1 MAGIKF
7 DITGDNKNFLNSLNG
22 AQRGVTN
29 AIGAIEKAGRGIEST
44 FTRIKDSALGGFAD
58 IAKGMMGLTAL
69 LQAGNF
75 FKTLIDDAGKFHV
88 AMKEV
93 STLSDDVANHLQE
106 YKDQVVDMTTQI
118 PIGATEAAKALYS
131 IESAGHHGADGLNI
145 LRESAK
151 GAIGG
156 VTETAT
162 TADAITT
169 ILNAYKK
176 DASEA
181 QHVSDLLFTT
191 VRLGKTTMS
200 ELGHSISQ
208 VAPVAAAYGV
218 SIEDVL
224 AAIASLTKQGT
235 PTSIA
240 IRQVRDA
247 ITATTAS
254 LGDAAFQGRNFLDA
268 MDDVAK
274 KSQGSQNALKDDL
287 SRLGAI
293 NAVLALTGKN
303 AASARQDMMEMQE
316 SAGAAEAAYEKM
328 ASTAGTQTT
337 LLRNNIFKNILPIAN
352 EIKTMSGEIAGYL
365 NEAFDSGA
373 MDTALTSLE
382 AFIATYAVYKGM
394 VATTAAWNSAAL
406 GGVYSAQI
414 AELQTLIPLKELDGQ
429 ADLQAAV
436 AKGTLTK
443 EQALLVASLRGE
455 VEARY
460 EEIMAAEVSARA
472 ELKAATAAEA
482 AAQANVAAAEE
493 IFVAAQARMEAA
505 TQSGAATEIEAAK
518 EELNTAARLKNTA
531 VTELNTAT
539 RHKNGAA
546 TMVSVTAKNADTAAT
561 LMNTTQEG
569 ANTVATGIL
578 ATAKLQ
584 LKKAIDAVNS
594 SFLASP
600 LFWIAAV
607 IAGVTY
613 AVYKLVTAESA
624 HDAAVRKTNEAL
636 EEQKKQ
642 LDERKSTI
650 DGLIRTL
657 QDPNATDYQKIK
669 AYDQLK
675 VMASDITDAYSK
687 EALATMEAADAQKIL
702 NESMDEAEYEELVK
716 KVRDAEKAYKDA
728 LAAKEAATTSSS
740 YGYYDPGADYSGN
753 QLIEAE
759 TSLKALRAALEKVE
773 EMREE
778 ARKAAQEAAT
788 PIEVRIQEAK
798 ENEAEKQRIFDFYD
812 DVMIHV
818 DDIQESHNQLNFN
831 EAQTKLDAYI
841 SEVEAELAD
850 LHTKAEQNP
859 IDEKVRL
866 EEEEKT
872 NLLNNLLQWK
882 RDMAAGGFT
891 TIPLMFKADW
901 GSAQAALNAATGFYQ
916 NLLTQT
922 TAGGAQSM
930 ADVYNE
936 AKRNYDTALAEWKRV
951 SDPKNRASITP
962 TEYNNAKSNLATTK
976 STFEAAGGDP
986 DGKLAKAA
994 EQARRQLE
1002 SEREK
1007 TVKQGE
1013 QLFEQQLAERQRQ
1026 AKQRQDMED
1035 AIADAAI
1042 AGEQNRARRELMQA
1056 EKDHKDALAAI
1067 DRQAEEMRKANYEAA
1082 KKEWEASNTDKT
1094 KTWSDTATAKDVAA
1108 NGYKNIALTK
1118 KQLATLKAEEDKANA
1133 ERVNAEKEVEERL
1146 VSQYQSYTDRKI
1158 KIDRQYQDD
1167 VARINAAIAKAEE
1180 RGDKQAVEAL
1190 KRSLAE
1196 AAKERA
1202 KSQSEL
1208 SLKQLKETPEYIR
1221 AFEDLDNT
1229 STETLQ
1235 TLISMFE
1242 KAKDAAAESM
1252 NPEDL
1257 REYTQTLQQ
1266 LYDKVGERDPFAA
1279 MKVSAQAMRDAHKEV
1294 IAAENRLNAVRSGV
1308 SIPTS
1313 FKLNK
1318 ETGEITA
1325 TYLTEEEAV
1334 RLLAAAKD
1342 KEAKATNQHRAASQQ
1357 AQKAINELA
1366 AAIQGVGNA
1375 MGGTAGQVLGM
1386 IGDVMTFATSCMQAI
1401 TFESQATSAALR
1413 AVESAS
1419 VILAVISAAIQ
1430 LLQTISKLN
1439 KDAHAQYEEYAAKV
1453 SEVEQL
1459 RQAMYEYRME
1469 LIKTKQEENGW
1480 FSTTGFQE
1488 LRDQWVQSSAAMAEY
1503 AETAAA
1509 AQAVYE
1515 NESGGGWLTGALS
1528 WLGKAVGW
1536 IVSIPGQVVSGLLDK
1551 LGIVDKKSFLGKAI
1565 EWTTDIGFGG
1575 AEAFIG
1581 KLTGEL
1587 LNAQNY
1593 AEGTVAAIKNLRV
1606 ETRAASSGFL
1616 GTGIGGHSQKTQD
1629 LQSFVKEKMGV
1640 DLFDANGVL
1649 TSVELGKRVME
1660 EYGDKMVGE
1669 TKKTMERLIE
1679 LKEQYDEWQD
1689 QLREFIS
1696 ELYSPIADDMVDAL
1710 WEWYENGT
1718 NIMDAFKSYSADTF
1732 RSIGKE
1738 MVKQLVNTLLFDE
1751 LKEKMQAL
1759 LIGYSLDAAD
1769 VKKRKSEEQLTQE
1782 LMAGTQLQIQNL
1794 LNKAKLVAPVLQNAV
1809 QTWEEGMESMGL
1821 STEESF
1827 ENVFSSIKDNFKSM
1841 LLDMESDATDFG
1853 KQLKKAMY
1861 EALLERFV
1869 MKAPVTVTIDGEQ
1882 QTFDSL
1888 NSYLDNWQKRANE
1901 VAQTMSATEHDTQ
1914 KSSLEEQIAALEAER
1929 KANLEARQQ
1938 AWNRDGLQSQFDSLY
1953 KQYGYLLRG
1962 GTAKTEEEI
1971 KAKERLLAMQE
1982 ELAKRS
1988 AEYDE
1993 RNTEI
1998 LAKIRDLRS
2007 QLAEIE
2013 ASETLTDEERAAK
2026 IAELNAELEEQLA
2039 ISKQIAKTYADMAG
2053 WTMEMKIDASPLA
2066 SLGDELLS
2074 VLQDTSKGVDD
2085 WKKELVE
2092 AMTNDLI
2099 KEVVY
2104 NADFEKSIRDLQE
2117 QYVNIM
2123 SSDMSAEE
2131 KAAAI
2136 QKIAD
2141 AIAALYTTTEEKVD
2155 GLKNILPDIDTSP
2168 FDNLRDTILDTFT
2181 DIEADAKDFR
2191 KSLEKTLV
2199 KDLLEKMVLDVP
2211 LTVTIDGEDKT
2222 FDGGFDEYGK
2232 DWNKRYIAAVKAL
2245 QEARKT
2251 GNAEAIAEAQASV
2264 DALFDEVEGVYTQLE
2279 EGANEFR
2286 QRLKEIANDT
2296 TFTDMADSLVSSLM
2310 DVEGDVEDIANDM
2323 KKTIV
2328 KKLAEAFMV
2337 SDQIKPLLDE
2347 LQATFNAV
2355 MGMEDLTPEQRTQM
2369 MKAGFT
2375 GTDAEGNEKV
2385 FLGID
2390 DEGVTQRL
2398 TAAQTAI
2405 KALMEA
2411 IGYEFD
2417 KKEGFSD
2424 LRGAF
2429 ISALTDM
2436 EGDASTFGKNIGKT
2450 MAEQMLDAY
2459 IDKTYSEEIDK
2470 INEEWAAA
2478 LATGDPVKIEAI
2490 RQKVLTLYAAIG
2502 NDEQVKQLTADVKEL
2517 QRELDTTFSGM
2528 GDDWASALMDMD
2540 STAEDWGRQI
2550 GRSLTQKLVKELVVT
2565 KQLQKYLDDIQ
2576 AAYNDAIGQE
2586 GATINSV
2593 LAAVIPKIDAAVA
2606 ATEQWKPVVEEI
2618 AKRFQELDN
2627 TPLDNIR
2634 STFLS
2639 QLMDMES
2646 DTKDFAKSIS
2656 EILTEAFIDK
2666 FVLGEEFDN
2675 RLEEW
2680 KQEYAS
2686 IMRGNYSEEDRA
2698 TLLKQL
2704 KQAIT
2709 TAKEGYA
2716 AEAAA
2721 IHELMGTANYADQSA
2736 TMNMADKITYEQADQ
2751 LLGIN
2756 MAQELTLEQILA
2768 TLQGGTISGVRGSDI
2783 FQQMYDTSHNDETAK
2798 QILAV
2803 LRSMSSVASVGSS
2816 DGYGEQIFNRLGTT
2830 NDYLRVIRDEVKAY
2844 LGNIAMYTANLV
2856 KL

>member
-1 MAGIKF
+1 MEEVEVKIGIDDQGFATGLKRDIGQMEQLSATAKKSGMSIDDMGRHVKQLERDIDEAADKGTAGFGRLEKAAIAFFSIQKAREFIGKVYEVRSEIEKLETSFRILVGNKDKADALFASIRKF
-7 DITGDNKNFLNSLNG
+7 AVETPIHLNDLAG
-22 AQRGVTN
+22 AAQTMMGFGIATEDVMEN
-29 AIGAIEKAGRGIEST
+29 LEAIGNVAMG
-44 FTRIKDSALGGFAD
+44 DSQKFQSLALAFSQMSATG
-58 IAKGMMGLTAL
+58 KLMGQDL
-69 LQAGNF
+69 LQMINAGFNPLEQMARTTGKSISELKEEMSEGAISADMVRQAF
-75 FKTLIDDAGKFHV
+75 VDATKEGGKFNGMLEAKSKTMAV
-88 AMKEV
+88 AY
-93 STLSDDVANHLQE
+93 SNLQ
-106 YKDQVVDMTTQI
+106 
-118 PIGATEAAKALYS
+118 
-131 IESAGHHGADGLNI
+131 
-145 LRESAK
+145 
-151 GAIGG
+151 GAIGDMLNEIGQKSEGIMSG
-156 VTETAT
+156 VIEVAT
-162 TADAITT
+162 TLAQNYETVGRVLAGLIGTYGVYKAAVMVVNALETFRTSNLSLQAVGISGVSAAEAIHYGWLVLVQKAQAL
-169 ILNAYKK
+169 LNATMLANPYVAVATAVAALVAVMVTMKSQQ
-176 DASEA
+176 DLVNEA
-181 QHVSDLLFTT
+181 QEEYNRKKEETIAKEKEHADKLN
-191 VRLGKTTMS
+191 
-200 ELGHSISQ
+200 ELIS
-208 VAPVAAAYGV
+208 
-218 SIEDVL
+218 
-224 AAIASLTKQGT
+224 IASNE
-235 PTSIA
+235 
-240 IRQVRDA
+240 
-247 ITATTAS
+247 S
-254 LGDAAFQGRNFLDA
+254 LSTDTRREA
-268 MDDVAK
+268 MLKLK
-274 KSQGSQNALKDDL
+274 KEYPDLFEKYKTEIEALKDIAYWKAKIAEIE
-287 SRLGAI
+287 SGKSI
-293 NAVLALTGKN
+293 TLAKN
-303 AASARQDMMEMQE
+303 E
-316 SAGAAEAAYEKM
+316 
-328 ASTAGTQTT
+328 
-337 LLRNNIFKNILPIAN
+337 
-352 EIKTMSGEIAGYL
+352 
-365 NEAFDSGA
+365 
-373 MDTALTSLE
+373 LE
-382 AFIATYAVYKGM
+382 DV
-394 VATTAAWNSAAL
+394 NR
-406 GGVYSAQI
+406 QI
-414 AELQTLIPLKELDGQ
+414 AELEAIHTNWFISTAGKKVYTGRSRTREEEARLTQLRNTRDALNKEQKKASDAAYLKNLTGVSNEELQRQISERRNLIARIEMQEREGKKNIKGRVVQGGVTGLYDKAELRDQLQTMEWEQNRRAQIIADGSKDFVAEAKKAYNEQKLALQQLEALHDPLKRASSSLEIDGKMVSEMGS
-429 ADLQAAV
+429 DEFLAAIEKQQKAV
-436 AKGTLTK
+436 DEAKKKVDAYNKARNGGS
-443 EQALLVASLRGE
+443 AST
-455 VEARY
+455 
-460 EEIMAAEVSARA
+460 S
-472 ELKAATAAEA
+472 K
-482 AAQANVAAAEE
+482 QD
-493 IFVAAQARMEAA
+493 
-505 TQSGAATEIEAAK
+505 SAAK
-518 EELNTAARLKNTA
+518 EDAAR
-531 VTELNTAT
+531 
-539 RHKNGAA
+539 R
-546 TMVSVTAKNADTAAT
+546 
-561 LMNTTQEG
+561 
-569 ANTVATGIL
+569 
-578 ATAKLQ
+578 
-584 LKKAIDAVNS
+584 
-594 SFLASP
+594 
-600 LFWIAAV
+600 
-607 IAGVTY
+607 
-613 AVYKLVTAESA
+613 
-624 HDAAVRKTNEAL
+624 
-636 EEQKKQ
+636 
-642 LDERKSTI
+642 ER
-650 DGLIRTL
+650 
-657 QDPNATDYQKIK
+657 
-669 AYDQLK
+669 
-675 VMASDITDAYSK
+675 V
-687 EALATMEAADAQKIL
+687 
-702 NESMDEAEYEELVK
+702 
-716 KVRDAEKAYKDA
+716 
-728 LAAKEAATTSSS
+728 
-740 YGYYDPGADYSGN
+740 
-753 QLIEAE
+753 
-759 TSLKALRAALEKVE
+759 
-773 EMREE
+773 
-778 ARKAAQEAAT
+778 
-788 PIEVRIQEAK
+788 
-798 ENEAEKQRIFDFYD
+798 
-812 DVMIHV
+812 
-818 DDIQESHNQLNFN
+818 
-831 EAQTKLDAYI
+831 
-841 SEVEAELAD
+841 
-850 LHTKAEQNP
+850 
-859 IDEKVRL
+859 
-866 EEEEKT
+866 
-872 NLLNNLLQWK
+872 
-882 RDMAAGGFT
+882 
-891 TIPLMFKADW
+891 
-901 GSAQAALNAATGFYQ
+901 
-916 NLLTQT
+916 
-922 TAGGAQSM
+922 
-930 ADVYNE
+930 
-936 AKRNYDTALAEWKRV
+936 
-951 SDPKNRASITP
+951 
-962 TEYNNAKSNLATTK
+962 
-976 STFEAAGGDP
+976 
-986 DGKLAKAA
+986 
-994 EQARRQLE
+994 
-1002 SEREK
+1002 
-1007 TVKQGE
+1007 
-1013 QLFEQQLAERQRQ
+1013 FEQELSDRERQ
-1026 AKQRQDMED
+1026 AKQLEAMKD
-1035 AIADAAI
+1035 AQANAAI
-1042 AGEQNRARRELMQA
+1042 ANEQSRAKRELMQLG
-1056 EKDHKDALAAI
+1056 KDHRDRLDAI
-1067 DRQAEEMRKANYEAA
+1067 DRQSEAMKKANYEAE
-1082 KKEWEASNTDKT
+1082 KKAWEAANTDKT
-1094 KTWSDTATAKDVAA
+1094 KSWSDTATAKDVAA
-1108 NGYKNIALTK
+1108 NGFANIKLTEE
-1118 KQLATLKAEEDKANA
+1118 QLATLKAAEDKANA
-1133 ERVNAEKEVEERL
+1133 DRLNAEKEFEERL
-1146 VSQYQSYTDRKI
+1146 VSQYQSYTDRKLE
-1158 KIDRQYQDD
+1158 IDRQYQDD

-1196 AAKERA
+1196 AAKVRA

-1242 KAKDAAAESM
+1242 KAKAAAADSM

-1294 IAAENRLNAVRSGV
+1294 MEAENRLNAVRQGV

-1334 RLLAAAKD
+1334 RQLAAAKD

-1509 AQAVYE
+1509 AQAIYE

-1551 LGIVDKKSFLGKAI
+1551 LGIVDKNSFLGKAI
-1565 EWTTDIGFGG
+1565 EWTTDVGFGG

-1606 ETRAASSGFL
+1606 ETRASSSGFL

-1696 ELYSPIADDMVDAL
+1696 ELYSPLADDMVDAL
-1710 WEWYENGT
+1710 WKWYEDGT
-1718 NIMDAFKSYSADTF
+1718 NIMDAFKSYSTDTF

-1738 MVKQLVNTLLFDE
+1738 LVKQLVNTLLFDE

-1759 LIGYSLDAAD
+1759 LTGYSLDAAAGQ
-1769 VKKRKSEEQLTQE
+1769 KSEEQLTQE

-1901 VAQTMSATEHDTQ
+1901 VAQIMSATEHDTQ

-1938 AWNRDGLQSQFDSLY
+1938 ARNRDGLQSQYDY
-1953 KQYGYLLRG
+1953 YYQQYGWLMRG
-1962 GTAKTEEEI
+1962 GTPKTEEEKKI
-1971 KAKERLLAMQE
+1971 QERMLAMQK
-1982 ELAKRS
+1982 ELNERS
-1988 AEYDE
+1988 APYDE
-1993 RNTEI
+1993 RNREI
-1998 LAKIRDLRS
+1998 YNRLVELRK

-2066 SLGDELLS
+2066 NLGDNLLS
-2074 VLQDTSKGVDD
+2074 ALQDTSKGVDD

-2141 AIAALYTTTEEKVD
+2141 AIAALYNTADEKVD
-2155 GLKNILPDIDTSP
+2155 GLKIIVPDIDTSP

-2199 KDLLEKMVLDVP
+2199 KDLLEKMALDVP

-2328 KKLAEAFMV
+2328 KKLVEAFMV

-2355 MGMEDLTPEQRTQM
+2355 MGMEGLTPEQRAQM

-2405 KALMEA
+2405 KTLMEA

-2470 INEEWAAA
+2470 INEEWADA
-2478 LATGDPVKIEAI
+2478 LASGDPTKIEAI
-2490 RQKVLTLYAAIG
+2490 RQKVLDLYAAIG
-2502 NDEQVKQLTADVKEL
+2502 DDEAVK
-2517 QRELDTTFSGM
+2517 
-2528 GDDWASALMDMD
+2528 
-2540 STAEDWGRQI
+2540 
-2550 GRSLTQKLVKELVVT
+2550 
-2565 KQLQKYLDDIQ
+2565 
-2576 AAYNDAIGQE
+2576 N
-2586 GATINSV
+2586 
-2593 LAAVIPKIDAAVA
+2593 LAADMKKL
-2606 ATEQWKPVVEEI
+2606 E
-2618 AKRFQELDN
+2618 QELDN
-2627 TPLDNIR
+2627 STPLDNIR
-2634 STFLS
+2634 SSFLS
-2639 QLMDMES
+2639 QMMDMKS
-2646 DTKDFAKSIS
+2646 DTKDFARSIN

-2666 FVLGEEFDN
+2666 FVLGEEFDK

-2680 KQEYAS
+2680 QQQYAS
-2686 IMRGNYSEEDRA
+2686 IMGGNYSEDERA
-2698 TLLKQL
+2698 KLLKQL
-2704 KQAIT
+2704 RQAIV

-2716 AEAAA
+2716 AEAQA
-2721 IHELMGTANYADQSA
+2721 IHDLMGTANYADQSA
-2736 TMNMADKITYEQADQ
+2736 TMNLSDKATYEQMDQ
-2751 LLGIN
+2751 YLGVQMGIY
-2756 MAQELTLEQILA
+2756 MVTEQILT
-2768 TLQGGTISGVRGSDI
+2768 TLRGGTTIDI
-2783 FQQMYDTSHNDETAK
+2783 PAVTLSSFSMATETTAK
-2798 QILAV
+2798 QILSAIQTMKAATNPDSSTIQEMRNMMATGNEY
-2803 LRSMSSVASVGSS
+2803 LLDIKRS
-2816 DGYGEQIFNRLGTT
+2816 NREILTLFG
-2830 NDYLRVIRDEVKAY
+2830 A
-2844 LGNIAMYTANLV
+2844 
-2856 KL
+2856 KLDSINGKLAKL

>member
-1 MAGIKF
+1 MEEVKVKIGIDDQGFANGLKRDISQMEQLSATAKKSGMSIDDMGRHVKQLGSDIDEAADKGTAGFGRLEKAAIAFFSIQKAREFVGKVYEVRSEIEKLETSFRVLVGNKDKADALFASIRKFAVETPMQLKDLAGAAQTMMGFGIATEDVMENLKALGNVAMGDSQKFQSLALAFSQMSATGKLMGQDFLQMVNAGFNPLDQMAKTTGKSVAVLKKEMSEGAISADMVRQAFIDATSEGGKFNGMLEAQSKTMAGAYSNLQGAI
-7 DITGDNKNFLNSLNG
+7 DDMLNEIGQKSEG
-22 AQRGVTN
+22 
-29 AIGAIEKAGRGIEST
+29 IMSGAIEVATTLAQNYETVGKVLLGLIGTYGTYKVAVMTVTAVQSLQAASTQALTIKTAAYHGWLVLTQKAQALLNATMLTNPYVLAATAIAGVATALWAMHDSTTAEEAAAKTLADRTEELRKRQEELNEKTEEAIRNATDNADATGKQEEAMQYLINKYPELIKQYIDEKGHLKDIIELKERIAELNGENQRREAMQDSYNAFEDARQIYNDWISIRKRFRENHGAWSEADRKRYNQIMELYRQQSGSRNNSGDAIEKYYHDLAMKAKAQYESQSSSNFIANFTKAGGPLEQYTDAQLKALQQTLKSMKGQETAFVKELQST
-44 FTRIKDSALGGFAD
+44 LTGEDREGLLTRVTAMMEARSAPKSTPA
-58 IAKGMMGLTAL
+58 AH
-69 LQAGNF
+69 LQAL
-75 FKTLIDDAGKFHV
+75 KQTLDDAQQALEDFEK
-88 AMKEV
+88 
-93 STLSDDVANHLQE
+93 SNTE
-106 YKDQVVDMTTQI
+106 YT
-118 PIGATEAAKALYS
+118 AEAAKT
-131 IESAGHHGADGLNI
+131 E
-145 LRESAK
+145 RE
-151 GAIGG
+151 
-156 VTETAT
+156 
-162 TADAITT
+162 
-169 ILNAYKK
+169 
-176 DASEA
+176 
-181 QHVSDLLFTT
+181 
-191 VRLGKTTMS
+191 RLQK
-200 ELGHSISQ
+200 
-208 VAPVAAAYGV
+208 
-218 SIEDVL
+218 
-224 AAIASLTKQGT
+224 
-235 PTSIA
+235 
-240 IRQVRDA
+240 
-247 ITATTAS
+247 
-254 LGDAAFQGRNFLDA
+254 
-268 MDDVAK
+268 
-274 KSQGSQNALKDDL
+274 
-287 SRLGAI
+287 
-293 NAVLALTGKN
+293 AV
-303 AASARQDMMEMQE
+303 D
-316 SAGAAEAAYEKM
+316 
-328 ASTAGTQTT
+328 
-337 LLRNNIFKNILPIAN
+337 
-352 EIKTMSGEIAGYL
+352 
-365 NEAFDSGA
+365 
-373 MDTALTSLE
+373 
-382 AFIATYAVYKGM
+382 
-394 VATTAAWNSAAL
+394 
-406 GGVYSAQI
+406 
-414 AELQTLIPLKELDGQ
+414 
-429 ADLQAAV
+429 
-436 AKGTLTK
+436 
-443 EQALLVASLRGE
+443 
-455 VEARY
+455 
-460 EEIMAAEVSARA
+460 
-472 ELKAATAAEA
+472 
-482 AAQANVAAAEE
+482 
-493 IFVAAQARMEAA
+493 
-505 TQSGAATEIEAAK
+505 
-518 EELNTAARLKNTA
+518 
-531 VTELNTAT
+531 
-539 RHKNGAA
+539 
-546 TMVSVTAKNADTAAT
+546 
-561 LMNTTQEG
+561 
-569 ANTVATGIL
+569 
-578 ATAKLQ
+578 
-584 LKKAIDAVNS
+584 
-594 SFLASP
+594 
-600 LFWIAAV
+600 
-607 IAGVTY
+607 
-613 AVYKLVTAESA
+613 
-624 HDAAVRKTNEAL
+624 
-636 EEQKKQ
+636 
-642 LDERKSTI
+642 
-650 DGLIRTL
+650 
-657 QDPNATDYQKIK
+657 
-669 AYDQLK
+669 
-675 VMASDITDAYSK
+675 
-687 EALATMEAADAQKIL
+687 
-702 NESMDEAEYEELVK
+702 
-716 KVRDAEKAYKDA
+716 DAEKAYKAFGGKIDN
-728 LAAKEAATTSSS
+728 
-740 YGYYDPGADYSGN
+740 GGGN
-753 QLIEAE
+753 GV
-759 TSLKALRAALEKVE
+759 TY
-773 EMREE
+773 
-778 ARKAAQEAAT
+778 
-788 PIEVRIQEAK
+788 AK
-798 ENEAEKQRIFDFYD
+798 ENA
-812 DVMIHV
+812 
-818 DDIQESHNQLNFN
+818 
-831 EAQTKLDAYI
+831 
-841 SEVEAELAD
+841 
-850 LHTKAEQNP
+850 
-859 IDEKVRL
+859 
-866 EEEEKT
+866 
-872 NLLNNLLQWK
+872 
-882 RDMAAGGFT
+882 
-891 TIPLMFKADW
+891 
-901 GSAQAALNAATGFYQ
+901 
-916 NLLTQT
+916 
-922 TAGGAQSM
+922 
-930 ADVYNE
+930 
-936 AKRNYDTALAEWKRV
+936 
-951 SDPKNRASITP
+951 
-962 TEYNNAKSNLATTK
+962 
-976 STFEAAGGDP
+976 
-986 DGKLAKAA
+986 
-994 EQARRQLE
+994 ARRQ
-1002 SEREK
+1002 K
-1007 TVKQGE
+1007 I
-1013 QLFEQQLAERQRQ
+1013 FEQDLSERQRQ
-1026 AKQRQDMED
+1026 AQQLEAMKD
-1035 AIADAAI
+1035 AQANAAI
-1042 AGEQNRARRELMQA
+1042 ANEQSRAKRELMQI
-1056 EKDHKDALAAI
+1056 EKDHQDRLNAI
-1067 DRQAEEMRKANYEAA
+1067 DRQAEEMRKANYEAE
-1082 KKEWEASNTDKT
+1082 KKAWEAANADKT
-1094 KTWSDTATAKDVAA
+1094 KSWSDTATAKDVAA
-1108 NGYKNIALTK
+1108 NGFANIKLTEE
-1118 KQLATLKAEEDKANA
+1118 QLATLKAAEDKANA
-1133 ERVNAEKEVEERL
+1133 DRLNAEKEFEERL

-1158 KIDRQYQDD
+1158 EIDRQYQDD

-1180 RGDKQAVEAL
+1180 RGDKRAVEAL

-1202 KSQSEL
+1202 KSQSQL
-1208 SLKQLKETPEYIR
+1208 SLDQLKKTPEYVR

-1242 KAKDAAAESM
+1242 KAKEAAAGSM

-1294 IAAENRLNAVRSGV
+1294 MEAENRLNAVRQGV

-1334 RLLAAAKD
+1334 RQLAAAKD

-1366 AAIQGVGNA
+1366 AAIQSVGNA

-1509 AQAVYE
+1509 AQAIYE

-1551 LGIVDKKSFLGKAI
+1551 LGIVDKNSFLGKAI
-1565 EWTTDIGFGG
+1565 EWTTDVGFGG

-1606 ETRAASSGFL
+1606 ETRSSSSGFL

-1696 ELYSPIADDMVDAL
+1696 ELYSPLADDMVDAL
-1710 WEWYENGT
+1710 WKWYEDGT
-1718 NIMDAFKSYSADTF
+1718 NIMDAFKSYSTDTF

-1759 LIGYSLDAAD
+1759 LTGYSLDAAAGQ
-1769 VKKRKSEEQLTQE
+1769 KSEEQLTQE

-1809 QTWEEGMESMGL
+1809 QAWEDGMESMGL

-1841 LLDMESDATDFG
+1841 LLDMEGDVTDFG

-1938 AWNRDGLQSQFDSLY
+1938 VRNRDGLQSQYDY
-1953 KQYGYLLRG
+1953 YYQQYGWLVRG
-1962 GTAKTEEEI
+1962 GTPKTEEEKKI
-1971 KAKERLLAMQE
+1971 QERMLAMQK
-1982 ELAKRS
+1982 ELNERS
-1988 AEYDE
+1988 APYDE
-1993 RNTEI
+1993 RNKEI
-1998 LAKIRDLRS
+1998 YYRLVELRK

-2013 ASETLTDEERAAK
+2013 ASETLTDEERTAK
-2026 IAELNAELEEQLA
+2026 IEELNAELEEQLA

-2066 SLGDELLS
+2066 NLGDELLS

-2141 AIAALYTTTEEKVD
+2141 AIAALYNTADEKVD
-2155 GLKNILPDIDTSP
+2155 GLKNIVPDIDTSP
-2168 FDNLRDTILDTFT
+2168 FNNLRDTILDTFT

-2211 LTVTIDGEDKT
+2211 LTVTIDGEDKI
-2222 FDGGFDEYGK
+2222 FEGGFDEYGK
-2232 DWNKRYIAAVKAL
+2232 DWNNRYLNAVKAL
-2245 QEARKT
+2245 QEARK
-2251 GNAEAIAEAQASV
+2251 GGDAEVIAEAQAAV
-2264 DALFDEVEGVYTQLE
+2264 DALLDEVEGVYTQLE
-2279 EGANEFR
+2279 EGADEFR

-2310 DVEGDVEDIANDM
+2310 DVEGNVEDIANDM

-2328 KKLAEAFMV
+2328 KKLVEAFMV
-2337 SDQIKPLLDE
+2337 SDAIKPLLDE

-2355 MGMEDLTPEQRTQM
+2355 MGMEGLTPEQRAQM

-2398 TAAQTAI
+2398 TDAQAAI
-2405 KALMEA
+2405 KTLMEA

-2459 IDKTYSEEIDK
+2459 IDKTYKDQIAAL
-2470 INEEWAAA
+2470 NEEWAAA
-2478 LATGDPVKIEAI
+2478 LDSGNPAQIEAI
-2490 RQKVLTLYAAIG
+2490 RQKVLALYATIG

-2517 QRELDTTFSGM
+2517 QKQLDTTFSDM
-2528 GDDWASALMDMD
+2528 GDDWASALTDMD

-2576 AAYNDAIGQE
+2576 TAYNDAIGQE

-2593 LAAVIPKIDAAVA
+2593 LAAVIPKIDAAVT
-2606 ATEQWKPVVEEI
+2606 ATERWKPVAEEI

-2627 TPLDNIR
+2627 STPLDNLR
-2634 STFLS
+2634 STVLS
-2639 QLMDMES
+2639 QLMNIEG
-2646 DTKDFAKSIS
+2646 DTEDFARSIN

-2666 FVLGEEFDN
+2666 FVMGEAFDKK
-2675 RLEEW
+2675 LEEW
-2680 KQEYAS
+2680 KEQYRA
-2686 IMRGNYSEEDRA
+2686 IMKGGYSKEERA
-2698 TLLKQL
+2698 DLLKQL
-2704 KQAIT
+2704 RNAIS
-2709 TAKEGYA
+2709 
-2716 AEAAA
+2716 AEEANMAQEAQA
-2721 IHELMGTANYADQSA
+2721 IHEFMGTANYQDQTA
-2736 TMNMADKITYEQADQ
+2736 TMNMSDKATYEQMDQ
-2751 LLGIN
+2751 YLSVQMGIY
-2756 MAQELTLEQILA
+2756 MVTEQILT
-2768 TLQGGTISGVRGSDI
+2768 TLRGGTTIDI
-2783 FQQMYDTSHNDETAK
+2783 PAVTLSSFSMATETTAK
-2798 QILAV
+2798 QILSAIQTMKAATNPDSSTIQEMRNMMATGNEY
-2803 LRSMSSVASVGSS
+2803 LLDIKRS
-2816 DGYGEQIFNRLGTT
+2816 NREILTKFG
-2830 NDYLRVIRDEVKAY
+2830 A
-2844 LGNIAMYTANLV
+2844 
-2856 KL
+2856 KLDSINGKLAKL